1 MPPTLILTG
10 EYDTLGPEMD
20 RLAEELAAAGATIT
34 HHMFAQ
40 TDHGFLHYK
49 PAETVRQALRMIEQH
64 LLTNLA

>member
-1 MPPTLILTG
+1 
-10 EYDTLGPEMD
+10 MD
-20 RLAEELAAAGATIT
+20 RLAEELAAAGVRIT

-64 LLTNLA
+64 LLANLA